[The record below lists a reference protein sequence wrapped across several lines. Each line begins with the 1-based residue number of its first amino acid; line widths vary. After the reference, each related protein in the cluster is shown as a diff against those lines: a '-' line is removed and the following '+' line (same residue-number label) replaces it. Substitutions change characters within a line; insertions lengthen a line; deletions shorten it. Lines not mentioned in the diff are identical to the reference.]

1 MFSICNLL
9 NKMLKKQKKC
19 TLIKI
24 QHSYIHCFRRRWK
37 QCIWQF
43 SVCVCIYI
51 CFLSQIVY
59 INYPYTNSCS
69 FLGFP
74 VPGLKDPRMGI
85 NTEGLLPVWSLEILA
100 CGGESVQFHTNTT
113 ALSVPHPLPNPQFRH
128 SHLQFW
134 LCSSGGSTLHFLHIF
149 LSLPQRKDIIFS
161 K

>member
-1 MFSICNLL
+1 M
-9 NKMLKKQKKC
+9 
-19 TLIKI
+19 IKI
-24 QHSYIHCFRRRWK
+24 QHSYIDCFRRRWK

-43 SVCVCIYI
+43 SICVCIYM

-69 FLGFP
+69 FLLNSLGGWISS
-74 VPGLKDPRMGI
+74 PGLDDPSMGI
-85 NTEGLLPVWSLEILA
+85 NTEGLLPLWSLEILA
-100 CGGESVQFHTNTT
+100 CGGEFVPFHTNTT

-134 LCSSGGSTLHFLHIF
+134 LCSPGGSTVNCLHIF
-149 LSLPQRKDIIFS
+149 LSLSQGRYYFFS